1 MHMGYIL
8 LNCDLGSEEYILEEL
23 KRIPQVK
30 KAYITFGSYD
40 IIVEIQAASQED
52 FDKAVAL
59 RIRSLSRVISTMTLK
74 VVNPEG

>member
-30 KAYITFGSYD
+30 KAYITFGAYD
-40 IIVEIQAASQED
+40 IIVEIQAETQED
-52 FDKAVAL
+52 FDKAISL

>member
-1 MHMGYIL
+1 MQMGYVL

-40 IIVEIQAASQED
+40 IIAEINAQTQED
-52 FDKAVAL
+52 FDKAISL

>member
-1 MHMGYIL
+1 MGYIL

-30 KAYITFGSYD
+30 KAYVTFGAYD
-40 IIVEIQAASQED
+40 IIVEIQAETQED
-52 FDKAVAL
+52 FDKAISL

>member
-1 MHMGYIL
+1 MQMGYVL
-8 LNCDLGSEEYILEEL
+8 LNCDLGAEEYILEEL

-30 KAYITFGSYD
+30 KAFITFGSYD
-40 IIVEIQAASQED
+40 IIVEIHTQTPED
-52 FDKAVAL
+52 FDKAISL

>member
-1 MHMGYIL
+1 MQMGYIL
-8 LNCDLGSEEYILEEL
+8 LNCDLGSEDYILEEL

-30 KAYITFGSYD
+30 KAYITFGAYD
-40 IIVEIQAASQED
+40 IIVEVQAETQED
-52 FDKAVAL
+52 FDKAISL

>member
-8 LNCDLGSEEYILEEL
+8 LNCDLGTEDYILEEL

-30 KAYITFGSYD
+30 KAYVTFGAYD
-40 IIVEIQAASQED
+40 IIVEIHAESEED
-52 FDKAVAL
+52 FDNAIAL
-59 RIRSLSRVISTMTLK
+59 KIRSISRVISTTTLK

>member
-1 MHMGYIL
+1 MHLGYIL
-8 LNCDLGSEEYILEEL
+8 LNCDLGTEEYILEEL

-30 KAYITFGSYD
+30 KAYVTFGAYD

-52 FDKAVAL
+52 FDKAIAL
-59 RIRSLSRVISTMTLK
+59 RIRSISRVISTMTLK

>member
-1 MHMGYIL
+1 MQMGYVL
-8 LNCDLGSEEYILEEL
+8 LNCDLGAEEYILEEL

-30 KAYITFGSYD
+30 KAFITFGSYD
-40 IIVEIQAASQED
+40 IIVEIHAQTPED
-52 FDKAVAL
+52 FDKAISL

>member
-1 MHMGYIL
+1 MGYIL

-30 KAYITFGSYD
+30 KAYITFGAYD
-40 IIVEIQAASQED
+40 IIVEIQAETQED
-52 FDKAVAL
+52 FDKAISL